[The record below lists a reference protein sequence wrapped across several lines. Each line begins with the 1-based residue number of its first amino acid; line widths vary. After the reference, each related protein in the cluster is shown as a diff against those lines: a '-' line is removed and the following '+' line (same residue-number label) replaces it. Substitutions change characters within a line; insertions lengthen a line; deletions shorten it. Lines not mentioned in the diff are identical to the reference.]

1 MFGFIFDLFADLLF
15 FDFFAKVFSKDRPPA
30 PGEDDPDPFAANRP
44 EIPPN
49 QDPPRII

>member
-1 MFGFIFDLFADLLF
+1 MFGFIFELLADLLF
-15 FDFFAKVFSKDRPPA
+15 FDFLARVFRKDQPTA

-44 EIPPN
+44 ELPPT